1 MVRYGHPADP
11 GAPARDTRGP
21 CIGAARIYDARMSTV
36 PDSLRWLFW
45 DVDVDLVDLE
55 EHAATVLGRVL
66 ENGRLCDVRLVLE
79 IYGTRRILEFFRDGG
94 HSLLSERTRS
104 FWTAFFGVDETWPT
118 RPDFRS
124 PSVAPWID

>member
-1 MVRYGHPADP
+1 
-11 GAPARDTRGP
+11 
-21 CIGAARIYDARMSTV
+21 MSSV

-104 FWTAFFGVDETWPT
+104 FWTAFFGADETWPT